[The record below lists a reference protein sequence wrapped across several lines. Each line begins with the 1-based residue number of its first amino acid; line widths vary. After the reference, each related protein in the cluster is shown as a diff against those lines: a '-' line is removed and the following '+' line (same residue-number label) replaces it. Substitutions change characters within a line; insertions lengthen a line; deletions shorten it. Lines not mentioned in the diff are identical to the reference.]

1 MSRTIDNALRDLE
14 TTNLHHLRRLVKPE
28 QLHPHL
34 EHKREDIF
42 PTGACS
48 DHANLSSSAGRGV
61 VSDGCSGVSD
71 DRSEQYNEPSTP
83 ATLQFLAC
91 TTRSISSERLHQLLL
106 STNVFATSQIE
117 PHIRTIQVPVT
128 PPLSHEQAKQLS
140 QKYWPTVYKGG
151 NPFGPHPAI
160 IARAVDEIQGQA
172 GYYMALATRAGEAIL
187 AEGKGEPF
195 GAVVVERRNS
205 ADPSVVAVAGDARWE
220 NIIEARSQCKGNVM
234 AHAVMRVIGMVAK
247 QRLAASGTHKPQE
260 TNGEQR
266 NYFVDE
272 PLTAFE
278 KDIKSQSKLTPGGYL
293 CLDLELYLTHEPC
306 VMCSMAINHSR
317 FGRVVFGQRM
327 PRTGGLAADVVAAD
341 DNASS
346 SMTEEEAVERPGYGL
361 WWCEKLNWKFLT
373 WQWVDDEMMGRDG
386 SGTDIQV

>member
-1 MSRTIDNALRDLE
+1 M
-14 TTNLHHLRRLVKPE
+14 
-28 QLHPHL
+28 
-34 EHKREDIF
+34 
-42 PTGACS
+42 
-48 DHANLSSSAGRGV
+48 
-61 VSDGCSGVSD
+61 
-71 DRSEQYNEPSTP
+71 RSECGDDADECAGQGNEPSAP

-91 TTRSISSERLHQLLL
+91 TTRSIPLERLHQLLL
-106 STNVFATSQIE
+106 STNVFATSEIE
-117 PHIRTIQVPVT
+117 PHIRTIKVPVT

-140 QKYWPTVYKGG
+140 QQYWPTVYKGG

-160 IARAVDEIQGQA
+160 IARAADEIQSQA
-172 GYYMALATRAGEAIL
+172 GQYMSLATRAGEATS

-195 GAVVVERRNS
+195 GAIVVERSNS
-205 ADPSVVAVAGDARWE
+205 AGSSVVAVAGDARWE
-220 NIIEARSQCKGNVM
+220 NIKEARSQGNKNVM

-247 QRLAASGTHKPQE
+247 QRLTVSATHKTHE
-260 TNGEQR
+260 TSGKQQPN
-266 NYFVDE
+266 FFADE

-278 KDIKSQSKLTPGGYL
+278 KDIYSQSRLAPGGYL

-317 FGRVVFGQRM
+317 FGRVVFSQRM

-346 SMTEEEAVERPGYGL
+346 SFMRGKEVAEREGYGL

-373 WQWVDDEMMGRDG
+373 WQWVDDEMRERDRG
-386 SGTDIQV
+386 GTDIHV

>member
-1 MSRTIDNALRDLE
+1 M
-14 TTNLHHLRRLVKPE
+14 KPE
-28 QLHPHL
+28 QLPPHL
-34 EHKREDIF
+34 NQEREDICC
-42 PTGACS
+42 TGACS
-48 DHANLSSSAGRGV
+48 DHASISGLAGRHV
-61 VSDGCSGVSD
+61 VSDGCTGGPD
-71 DRSEQYNEPSTP
+71 ERIEQYNEPSAP

-106 STNVFATSQIE
+106 STNVFATSQIK
-117 PHIRTIQVPVT
+117 PHIRTIKVPVT

-140 QKYWPTVYKGG
+140 QQYWPTVYKGG

-160 IARAVDEIQGQA
+160 IARAADEIQSQV
-172 GYYMALATRAGEAIL
+172 GYYMSLATRAGEATS

-195 GAVVVERRNS
+195 GAVVVERNS
-205 ADPSVVAVAGDARWE
+205 NSTGPSVVAVAGDARWG
-220 NIIEARSQCKGNVM
+220 NITEARSQGSGNVM
-234 AHAVMRVIGMVAK
+234 AHAVMRIIGMVAK
-247 QRLAASGTHKPQE
+247 QRLTTSNINKTQE
-260 TNGEQR
+260 TSVRKQP
-266 NYFVDE
+266 NYFADE
-272 PLTAFE
+272 PFTPFE
-278 KDIKSQSKLTPGGYL
+278 KDISSQSRLAPGGYL

-346 SMTEEEAVERPGYGL
+346 SLMEEEAAERPGYGL

-373 WQWVDDEMMGRDG
+373 WQWADDEMGERDV
-386 SGTDIQV
+386 SGMDVQV